1 MRFLFLLSVL
11 FFFPCMLSAGPASR
25 TLKLW
30 YDEPAS
36 RWEEALPLGN
46 GRLGV
51 MVYGGSG
58 REELQLNEETIWAG
72 GPHNNVSP
80 EALAALPEVRRLI
93 FGGKYDE
100 AFELCDEKFSL
111 HASHGMPY
119 QTAGSLLLDF
129 PGHQACSEFYRDLNL
144 ETAVATVRY
153 VVDGVRYER
162 EMFSS
167 FPDQVAVVRLTA
179 SERWR
184 ISFRTS
190 FATPMDNYRVTASG
204 DNRLL
209 IDGRTDGHET
219 IPGMVRYRTVAEIL
233 PEGGKA
239 VADSVGMTVTDA
251 DAVTILVSVA
261 TNFDDYRDISGDPV
275 ERAESYLSGARKK
288 RYSRLKADHI
298 AAYRPWI
305 ERVSLDL
312 GTNAQAD
319 KTTDVRVREFASR
332 FDPQLASLYFQFGRY
347 LLICSS
353 QPGGQPANLQG
364 IWNPTSNAWFCQHLW
379 DRYLFSGDTAY
390 LAEVYPMMKEACE
403 FFLDFLTEEP
413 RHGWLI
419 CVPSISPENT
429 PAKAGI
435 RHAVV
440 AGATMDNQMVFDLF
454 SNTIE
459 AARTLGRDAALADEL
474 RTARSR
480 LAPMQVGSWGQ
491 LQEWME
497 DWDDPEDRHRHV
509 SHLWGLY
516 PGRQISPYR
525 TPELFDAARISL
537 IHRGDASTGWSMGWK
552 VCLWARFMDGN
563 HAYKLITDQISPE
576 GGGPESGGT
585 YPNLFDAHPPFQI
598 DGNFGCTAGIAEM
611 LVQSHDG
618 AVELL
623 PALPDVWRTGRV
635 CGLRARGGFEIVEME
650 WESGRLRRAVIRSS
664 VGGNFRLRT
673 ATALKSCKG
682 TDFRVARA
690 ENPNPL
696 FALQPTVPP
705 VVSPVAEP
713 VPTVRPAKYTY
724 DMSTDAG
731 KEYTLLF

>member
-1 MRFLFLLSVL
+1 MVLHLRAPKGKVSVEVMLNRAKYFDRTGKVNDHTIYLSGNL
-11 FFFPCMLSAGPASR
+11 GKNALEFAMCLSAKAKGGRVYTMGHTLVVEGADEAVLYFGADSTFRYASADVASWEPR
-25 TLKLW
+25 VQEVLAEKITEKL
-30 YDEPAS
+30 ERAMA
-36 RWEEALPLGN
+36 RE
-46 GRLGV
+46 
-51 MVYGGSG
+51 YGGLLAEHEKDY
-58 REELQLNEETIWAG
+58 REFYDRVALSLPEKEE
-72 GPHNNVSP
+72 N
-80 EALAALPEVRRLI
+80 AALPTDERL
-93 FGGKYDE
+93 
-100 AFELCDEKFSL
+100 
-111 HASHGMPY
+111 
-119 QTAGSLLLDF
+119 Q
-129 PGHQACSEFYRDLNL
+129 
-144 ETAVATVRY
+144 
-153 VVDGVRYER
+153 
-162 EMFSS
+162 
-167 FPDQVAVVRLTA
+167 
-179 SERWR
+179 R
-184 ISFRTS
+184 I
-190 FATPMDNYRVTASG
+190 
-204 DNRLL
+204 
-209 IDGRTDGHET
+209 
-219 IPGMVRYRTVAEIL
+219 
-233 PEGGKA
+233 
-239 VADSVGMTVTDA
+239 
-251 DAVTILVSVA
+251 
-261 TNFDDYRDISGDPV
+261 ISG
-275 ERAESYLSGARKK
+275 
-288 RYSRLKADHI
+288 
-298 AAYRPWI
+298 
-305 ERVSLDL
+305 
-312 GTNAQAD
+312 GTDEGLA
-319 KTTDVRVREFASR
+319 KLL
-332 FDPQLASLYFQFGRY
+332 FDYGRY
-347 LLICSS
+347 LLIGCSR
-353 QPGGQPANLQG
+353 PGDLPATLQG
-364 IWNPTSNAWFCQHLW
+364 IWNKDFMAPWDSKYTININTEMNYWPAEPTNLTELHAPLIDMIRDLSVTGRQAASQMYGARGWTAHHNTDIWRISGMVDTPLSGMWPTSNAWFCQHLW

-413 RHGWLI
+413 RHGWLV

-682 TDFRVARA
+682 TGFRVARA

>member
-1 MRFLFLLSVL
+1 MVLHLRAPKGKVSVEVMLNRAKYFDRTGKVNDHTIYLSGNL
-11 FFFPCMLSAGPASR
+11 GKNALEFAMCLSAKAMGGR
-25 TLKLW
+25 V
-30 YDEPAS
+30 
-36 RWEEALPLGN
+36 ALSL
-46 GRLGV
+46 
-51 MVYGGSG
+51 
-58 REELQLNEETIWAG
+58 
-72 GPHNNVSP
+72 P
-80 EALAALPEVRRLI
+80 EKEKNAALPTDERLQKMI
-93 FGGKYDE
+93 HGGTDE
-100 AFELCDEKFSL
+100 GLAK
-111 HASHGMPY
+111 
-119 QTAGSLLLDF
+119 LL
-129 PGHQACSEFYRDLNL
+129 
-144 ETAVATVRY
+144 
-153 VVDGVRYER
+153 
-162 EMFSS
+162 
-167 FPDQVAVVRLTA
+167 
-179 SERWR
+179 
-184 ISFRTS
+184 
-190 FATPMDNYRVTASG
+190 
-204 DNRLL
+204 
-209 IDGRTDGHET
+209 
-219 IPGMVRYRTVAEIL
+219 
-233 PEGGKA
+233 
-239 VADSVGMTVTDA
+239 
-251 DAVTILVSVA
+251 
-261 TNFDDYRDISGDPV
+261 FDY
-275 ERAESYLSGARKK
+275 
-288 RYSRLKADHI
+288 
-298 AAYRPWI
+298 
-305 ERVSLDL
+305 
-312 GTNAQAD
+312 
-319 KTTDVRVREFASR
+319 
-332 FDPQLASLYFQFGRY
+332 GRY
-347 LLICSS
+347 LLIECSR
-353 QPGGQPANLQG
+353 PGDLPATLQG
-364 IWNPTSNAWFCQHLW
+364 IWNKDFMAPWDSKYTININTEMNYWPAEPTNLTELHAPLIDMIRDLSVTGRQAASQMYGARGWTAHHNTDIWRISGMVDTPLSGMWPTSNAWFCQHLW

-413 RHGWLI
+413 RHGWLV

>member
-1 MRFLFLLSVL
+1 
-11 FFFPCMLSAGPASR
+11 
-25 TLKLW
+25 
-30 YDEPAS
+30 
-36 RWEEALPLGN
+36 
-46 GRLGV
+46 
-51 MVYGGSG
+51 
-58 REELQLNEETIWAG
+58 
-72 GPHNNVSP
+72 
-80 EALAALPEVRRLI
+80 
-93 FGGKYDE
+93 
-100 AFELCDEKFSL
+100 
-111 HASHGMPY
+111 
-119 QTAGSLLLDF
+119 
-129 PGHQACSEFYRDLNL
+129 
-144 ETAVATVRY
+144 
-153 VVDGVRYER
+153 
-162 EMFSS
+162 
-167 FPDQVAVVRLTA
+167 
-179 SERWR
+179 
-184 ISFRTS
+184 
-190 FATPMDNYRVTASG
+190 
-204 DNRLL
+204 
-209 IDGRTDGHET
+209 
-219 IPGMVRYRTVAEIL
+219 
-233 PEGGKA
+233 
-239 VADSVGMTVTDA
+239 
-251 DAVTILVSVA
+251 
-261 TNFDDYRDISGDPV
+261 
-275 ERAESYLSGARKK
+275 
-288 RYSRLKADHI
+288 
-298 AAYRPWI
+298 
-305 ERVSLDL
+305 
-312 GTNAQAD
+312 
-319 KTTDVRVREFASR
+319 
-332 FDPQLASLYFQFGRY
+332 
-347 LLICSS
+347 
-353 QPGGQPANLQG
+353 
-364 IWNPTSNAWFCQHLW
+364 
-379 DRYLFSGDTAY
+379 
-390 LAEVYPMMKEACE
+390 
-403 FFLDFLTEEP
+403 
-413 RHGWLI
+413 
-419 CVPSISPENT
+419 
-429 PAKAGI
+429 
-435 RHAVV
+435 
-440 AGATMDNQMVFDLF
+440 MDNQMVFDLF

-563 HAYKLITDQISPE
+563 HADKLITDQISPE

-705 VVSPVAEP
+705 VVSPVAES
-713 VPTVRPAKYTY
+713 VPAVRPAKYTY

>member
-1 MRFLFLLSVL
+1 
-11 FFFPCMLSAGPASR
+11 
-25 TLKLW
+25 
-30 YDEPAS
+30 
-36 RWEEALPLGN
+36 
-46 GRLGV
+46 
-51 MVYGGSG
+51 MV
-58 REELQLNEETIWAG
+58 
-72 GPHNNVSP
+72 
-80 EALAALPEVRRLI
+80 
-93 FGGKYDE
+93 D
-100 AFELCDEKFSL
+100 
-111 HASHGMPY
+111 
-119 QTAGSLLLDF
+119 
-129 PGHQACSEFYRDLNL
+129 
-144 ETAVATVRY
+144 
-153 VVDGVRYER
+153 
-162 EMFSS
+162 
-167 FPDQVAVVRLTA
+167 
-179 SERWR
+179 
-184 ISFRTS
+184 
-190 FATPMDNYRVTASG
+190 TP
-204 DNRLL
+204 
-209 IDGRTDGHET
+209 
-219 IPGMVRYRTVAEIL
+219 
-233 PEGGKA
+233 
-239 VADSVGMTVTDA
+239 
-251 DAVTILVSVA
+251 
-261 TNFDDYRDISGDPV
+261 
-275 ERAESYLSGARKK
+275 LSGM
-288 RYSRLKADHI
+288 
-298 AAYRPWI
+298 W
-305 ERVSLDL
+305 
-312 GTNAQAD
+312 
-319 KTTDVRVREFASR
+319 
-332 FDPQLASLYFQFGRY
+332 
-347 LLICSS
+347 
-353 QPGGQPANLQG
+353 
-364 IWNPTSNAWFCQHLW
+364 PTSNAWFCQHLW